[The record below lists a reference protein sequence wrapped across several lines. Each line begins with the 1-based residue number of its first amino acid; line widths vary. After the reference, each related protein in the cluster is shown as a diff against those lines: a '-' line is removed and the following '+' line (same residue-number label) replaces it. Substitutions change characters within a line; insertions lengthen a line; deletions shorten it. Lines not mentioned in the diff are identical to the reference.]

1 MEERPFGKTGVTF
14 PILSF
19 GAQRIVEAHGCSES
33 QAVKIMN
40 HALDR
45 GIRYFDTAWIY
56 SNGQSEE
63 RVGKVAR
70 NRRKEM
76 WIATKTITRT
86 AKDSRLQLEESLR
99 RLQTDHVDE
108 WRLHNIWSL
117 EELDK
122 VTSPGGSL
130 EAAIEARDKGQV
142 RYISISGHTNP
153 MVQIEALNRF
163 PFDSVL
169 CAVSVLDHFILSFAE
184 EFLPVANGKG
194 VAIIGMKVMGLGV
207 LAPFYERALRYTF
220 GLPISTA
227 IVGMETMEQL
237 KKNLTVAE
245 NFKPLSNEE
254 RLELFREI
262 MPQVTPQK
270 VMWKAEDWEHPIS
283 WKKRE

>member
-1 MEERPFGKTGVTF
+1 MEERLFGKTGVRF
-14 PILSF
+14 PIFSF
-19 GAQRIVEAHGCSES
+19 GAQRIVDSHGCSES

-40 HALDR
+40 RALDR
-45 GIRYFDTAWIY
+45 GIRYFDTAWVY
-56 SNGQSEE
+56 SGGQSEE

-70 NRRKEM
+70 HRRKEM

-86 AKDSRLQLEESLR
+86 AKESRLQLEESLR
-99 RLQTDHVDE
+99 RLQTDHIDE

-122 VTSPGGSL
+122 VTGPGGSL
-130 EAAIEARDKGQV
+130 EAAILARDQGLV

-153 MVQIEALNRF
+153 RVQVEALHRF

-169 CAVSVLDHFILSFAE
+169 CAVSVLDHLILSFAE
-184 EFLPVANGKG
+184 EFLPVANARG

-207 LAPFYERALRYTF
+207 LAPFYEKALRYTL

-237 KKNLTVAE
+237 EKNLVVAE
-245 NFKPLSNEE
+245 NFKPLTDEE

-262 MPQVTPQK
+262 MPLVIPQK
-270 VMWKAEDWEHPIS
+270 VMWKAEDWENPTA
-283 WKKRE
+283 WKKR